1 VIEQWENDFKG
12 VQQVVESINTI
23 ARGKAV
29 HAPMQS
35 VDDPSGRKGSSLTGL
50 NLRNGLAARRT
61 GFQNSSSLSD
71 NLSGK
76 LSTAGSRIQ
85 SSSIVSSHY
94 SRSHASN
101 RLDEEPELGGDHS
114 SPYSQNPHSPAD
126 PVRNYIPDS
135 ENQSNRSAISI
146 QAGKKKPPPPPP
158 PKRIQSTKEQWV
170 TALYTFTGQEPGDL
184 SFQEGDRIRV
194 VKRTDNTDDWWDGE
208 LRGIKGRFP
217 ANYVEI

>member
-1 VIEQWENDFKG
+1 MQWENDFKRI
-12 VQQVVESINTI
+12 QQVIESINTI

-61 GFQNSSSLSD
+61 IFQNSPSLSD
-71 NLSGK
+71 NLGGR

-85 SSSIVSSHY
+85 SSSAVSSHY

-101 RLDEEPELGGDHS
+101 RLDEEPELDGDHS
-114 SPYSQNPHSPAD
+114 SPYSQNPHSLA
-126 PVRNYIPDS
+126 DS

-146 QAGKKKPPPPPP
+146 VAGKKKPPPPPP

-194 VKRTDNTDDWWDGE
+194 VKRTENTDDWWDGE

-217 ANYVEI
+217 ANYVEM